1 MQIVHILH
9 IIDHVTKYSTVA
21 VVKSEKKD
29 NITETFLKNWF
40 VIFNDP
46 KVVLLSKG
54 REFNNKLLCK
64 FGHSTYEKK
73 KKKSQSVNIH
83 DKEQTEKVGNIEE
96 QYDICLK

>member
-29 NITETFLKNWF
+29 NITKTFLKNWF

-46 KVVLLSKG
+46 KVILLSKG

-64 FGHSTYEKK
+64 L
-73 KKKSQSVNIH
+73 SQQFNV
-83 DKEQTEKVGNIEE
+83 T
-96 QYDICLK
+96 LK